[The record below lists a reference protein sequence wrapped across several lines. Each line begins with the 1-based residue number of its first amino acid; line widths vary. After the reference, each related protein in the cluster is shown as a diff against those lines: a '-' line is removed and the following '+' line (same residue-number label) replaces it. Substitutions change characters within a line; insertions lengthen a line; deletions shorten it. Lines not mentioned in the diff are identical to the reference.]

1 MYGYNPMID
10 IDRKIDELQKM
21 KAGFQTRQPINIY
34 NNANTPESNFFARYL
49 GENEKVDEILVTH
62 KTAFISFKNRQLSI
76 KETNGDITT
85 YEIIL
90 PKDEKDLKIEELE
103 RRLLEYEQH
112 INANNEIT
120 ESTSDDN
127 VKYDTRTKSNS
138 KSVSK

>member
-21 KAGFQTRQPINIY
+21 KAGFQTQQPINIY

-62 KTAFISFKNRQLSI
+62 KTAFISLKNRQLSI

-112 INANNEIT
+112 INANNEIA